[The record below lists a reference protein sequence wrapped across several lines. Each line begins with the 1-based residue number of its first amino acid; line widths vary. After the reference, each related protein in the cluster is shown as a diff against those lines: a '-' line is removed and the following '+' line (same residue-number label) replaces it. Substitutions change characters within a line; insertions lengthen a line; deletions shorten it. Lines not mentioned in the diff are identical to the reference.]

1 MRSQTE
7 FSAMVQQAMRDMGID
22 EREFANRLGR
32 SETTVQKIMC
42 GDIVP
47 SRHLEKQIVAVLG
60 IPEQKIAQ
68 LSARRDRQVKGAMT
82 REAKG
87 RKAA

>member
-7 FSAMVQQAMRDMGID
+7 FAALIQQAMRDIGVD
-22 EREFANRLGR
+22 EQDLANRLGR
-32 SETTVQKIMC
+32 SETTVRKIMC

-47 SRHLEKQIVAVLG
+47 SRHLEKQVVAVLK
-60 IPEQKIAQ
+60 IPEQKILQ
-68 LSARRDRQVKGAMT
+68 LAKRRERQVKGAMS
-82 REAKG
+82 REAKN